1 MKDKKQIKS
10 EVYAEYDAT
19 DQRRDA
25 RQILREETDA
35 KNVEIG
41 RRLETVVEMIGSN
54 GLAAEAAGVSVST
67 LQRYIRGEVS
77 APFVALA
84 GIARRSGVSLDW
96 LATGEGQR
104 EHRQGGEATGESA
117 AGGRRPMPP
126 CREQEDEEDGATVD
140 VAALFSI
147 VEAAQALEG
156 DLSKE
161 DRVEIGMRMMRAIAV
176 VSDHDDH
183 EQRLDQEDFHALA
196 RIVRKLVGV
205 SQT

>member
-1 MKDKKQIKS
+1 
-10 EVYAEYDAT
+10 
-19 DQRRDA
+19 
-25 RQILREETDA
+25 
-35 KNVEIG
+35 
-41 RRLETVVEMIGSN
+41 
-54 GLAAEAAGVSVST
+54 
-67 LQRYIRGEVS
+67 
-77 APFVALA
+77 
-84 GIARRSGVSLDW
+84 
-96 LATGEGQR
+96 
-104 EHRQGGEATGESA
+104 
-117 AGGRRPMPP
+117 MPP